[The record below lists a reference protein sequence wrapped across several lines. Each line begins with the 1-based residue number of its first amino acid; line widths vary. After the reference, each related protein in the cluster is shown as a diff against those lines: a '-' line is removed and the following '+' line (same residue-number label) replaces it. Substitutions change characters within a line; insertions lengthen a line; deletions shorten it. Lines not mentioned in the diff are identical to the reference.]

1 METNSDE
8 SVRRRLEEELDIK
21 IYPGT
26 EIMRDVGSHNF
37 IKSSANADAVLVPQP
52 SPSPHD
58 PLNWNRWWKFGVISI
73 TTAMS
78 FSQALAPQAV
88 APIYPQLMETF
99 NASLPQVVQF
109 AGVGI
114 LVLGFSNF
122 FWVPLMMSYG
132 RRPVLLASTALCMAA
147 NAWRALATSYNS
159 FLGACILNGFAAGP
173 AETAL
178 PQIITDTMFLHQ
190 RGAYQTLYF
199 SFYFGGLMVGPI
211 VSGPM
216 AQQVGWRSF
225 FWLNTGLLCTILLLL
240 LLFCPETNW
249 NRTCVSDTE
258 QSIAAPARSTDTT
271 DTDGPDKPEVVELEE
286 HIEVAS
292 PEKATTVGNTAD
304 ADSWLGKGYPSKKQF
319 KLWHRD
325 NNVGFRSLLIYVL
338 TPLELLIYPIPCI
351 ASFVLSWTS
360 NSMLI
365 LLLTQSQA
373 FAGPPYNLGS
383 RTIGLFNVAILIGT
397 FIGLAT
403 NGPFSD
409 WVCMKATK
417 RNRGIREPEMRL
429 PAMIPYLVIYIIG
442 NFVVAF
448 GYQYKWSWKI
458 IVIIGYGCAG
468 IQVATLPSIISTY
481 AVDSYKPV
489 AGMLFVTITINKN
502 LWAYGLT
509 KFITRWSEDSG
520 FVIPIMMNMAMA
532 LFFCSLTIV
541 FYFKGKTF
549 RKWTANSKV
558 HRM

>member
-1 METNSDE
+1 
-8 SVRRRLEEELDIK
+8 
-21 IYPGT
+21 
-26 EIMRDVGSHNF
+26 
-37 IKSSANADAVLVPQP
+37 
-52 SPSPHD
+52 
-58 PLNWNRWWKFGVISI
+58 
-73 TTAMS
+73 
-78 FSQALAPQAV
+78 
-88 APIYPQLMETF
+88 
-99 NASLPQVVQF
+99 
-109 AGVGI
+109 
-114 LVLGFSNF
+114 
-122 FWVPLMMSYG
+122 
-132 RRPVLLASTALCMAA
+132 
-147 NAWRALATSYNS
+147 
-159 FLGACILNGFAAGP
+159 
-173 AETAL
+173 
-178 PQIITDTMFLHQ
+178 
-190 RGAYQTLYF
+190 
-199 SFYFGGLMVGPI
+199 
-211 VSGPM
+211 M

-292 PEKATTVGNTAD
+292 PEKATTVGNAAY

-448 GYQYKWSWKI
+448 GYQYKWSWK
-458 IVIIGYGCAG
+458 
-468 IQVATLPSIISTY
+468 VAPADTTL
-481 AVDSYKPV
+481 
-489 AGMLFVTITINKN
+489 
-502 LWAYGLT
+502 
-509 KFITRWSEDSG
+509 
-520 FVIPIMMNMAMA
+520 
-532 LFFCSLTIV
+532 
-541 FYFKGKTF
+541 
-549 RKWTANSKV
+549 
-558 HRM
+558 